1 VSSMDSTVS
10 RRSHT
15 SEDDDDGDGDADRVI
30 YVAHDGTDDRT
41 SAERRISG
49 LS

>member
-15 SEDDDDGDGDADRVI
+15 SEDDDNGDGDTGRVI
-30 YVAHDGTDDRT
+30 YVAHDGADDRT
-41 SAERRISG
+41 STE
-49 LS
+49 